1 MIVLIL
7 VWLSLIVL
15 VSLAS
20 DPNNGETIRNAFMKE
35 ESTRIVFLCVVFVF
49 LVVLI
54 FILLLF
60 LA

>member
-20 DPNNGETIRNAFMKE
+20 DPTNGETIRNAFMKE

-54 FILLLF
+54 FIILLF
-60 LA
+60 FA